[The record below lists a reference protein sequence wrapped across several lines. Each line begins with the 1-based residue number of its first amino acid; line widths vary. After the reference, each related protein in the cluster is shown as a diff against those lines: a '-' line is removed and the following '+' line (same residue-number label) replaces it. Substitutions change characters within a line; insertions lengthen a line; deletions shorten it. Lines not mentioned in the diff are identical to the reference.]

1 MLNEGLLPIIVAG
14 LINGSFVVPS
24 RYIQNTSSD
33 KIWFYYSLI
42 GLAIIPWLILLFLS
56 GSILHD
62 YSMLSDRIWGCIILG
77 GLIFGVG
84 QFCFSK
90 AIAKI
95 GIALS
100 FAINLGIGVTIGTMF
115 VVLHDSAFFTTRG
128 FFVTL
133 AVILIICSLIFYYF
147 SQRNAEQAKGH
158 YQAGWLLASFAGIA
172 SGLQNVTFM
181 VVGIYENTQ
190 LQSVNSFW
198 VWPPFLLSAAI
209 PMGLL
214 FFYQMKRKQES
225 VLLRNLKYLV
235 LIFLMGLCFTG
246 SLVLYSSGMSQLP
259 SDQKMLGWPTLM
271 VLIILTSQIWGWK
284 WGEFK
289 ETRKIFYT
297 FSILFLLTSMVLLSI
312 KV

>member
-24 RYIQNTSSD
+24 RYIQNTSSA
-33 KIWFYYSLI
+33 KIWLYHSLI

-62 YSMLSDRIWGCIILG
+62 YSMLSVRIWSCIILG

-84 QFCFSK
+84 QFCFSN

-100 FAINLGIGVTIGTMF
+100 FAINLGIGITIGSMF

-128 FFVTL
+128 FIVTS
-133 AVILIICSLIFYYF
+133 AVILVVCSLIFYYF
-147 SQRNAEQAKGH
+147 SQRDTEQGKGH

-181 VVGIYENTQ
+181 FVGFYENTQ
-190 LQSVNSFW
+190 LQSANSFW

-209 PMGLL
+209 SMGLL
-214 FFYQMKRKQES
+214 FFYQMKKKQES
-225 VLLRNLKYLV
+225 VLLGDLKYLI

-246 SLVLYSSGMSQLP
+246 SLVLYSNGMSQLP
-259 SDQKMLGWPTLM
+259 AEQKMLGWPTLM
-271 VLIILTSQIWGWK
+271 ILIIFTSQIWGWLF
-284 WGEFK
+284 GEFK
-289 ETRKIFYT
+289 KSKKVYRIV
-297 FSILFLLTSMVLLSI
+297 SVLLLIMSVALLSI
-312 KV
+312 